1 VRGGEGRGGIS
12 NRGCRLGNSPSTSFF
27 FLCSEVAAGDQV
39 IEVHCCCCPGG
50 LLGGLA
56 AGREGFWREFL
67 RGIVGPVVVPFCLL
81 ALPSHRGRRRR
92 SGDRGPSLLLS
103 GWTPRWPRCG
113 AGTVGRNFRERERE
127 FLGLVVLHF
136 FPLFAFASRSPQAP
150 EVHYC
155 CCLGGLLGGLVAGR
169 GGFGGPFLIE
179 SCFCSL
185 PFVCSLWLSWV
196 MRLLPSLLVGG
207 WLPTPGRPRCNVTRW
222 GDPFFRFVDLASIV
236 HCV

>member
-1 VRGGEGRGGIS
+1 LEGIFKRRYGPS
-12 NRGCRLGNSPSTSFF
+12 CSPFIYLL
-27 FLCSEVAAGDQV
+27 FLSIEVTVGDRV
-39 IEVHCCCCPGG
+39 IEVHRCCCPGG
-50 LLGGLA
+50 LLGGLG
-56 AGREGFWREFL
+56 AGRGRL
-67 RGIVGPVVVPFCLL
+67 GGIL
-81 ALPSHRGRRRR
+81 
-92 SGDRGPSLLLS
+92 
-103 GWTPRWPRCG
+103 
-113 AGTVGRNFRERERE
+113 ERERE
-127 FLGLVVLHF
+127 FVGLVVLHF

-222 GDPFFRFVDLASIV
+222 GDPFFHFVDLASATV

>member
-1 VRGGEGRGGIS
+1 MRGREGRGGIS

-67 RGIVGPVVVPFCLL
+67 RGAVGPVVVPFCLL

-127 FLGLVVLHF
+127 
-136 FPLFAFASRSPQAP
+136 
-150 EVHYC
+150 
-155 CCLGGLLGGLVAGR
+155 
-169 GGFGGPFLIE
+169 
-179 SCFCSL
+179 
-185 PFVCSLWLSWV
+185 SLWGWSFSIFFLC
-196 MRLLPSLLVGG
+196 LPLHRGRRR
-207 WLPTPGRPRCNVTRW
+207 RPRSTIAAVW
-222 GDPFFRFVDLASIV
+222 VDS
-236 HCV
+236 